1 MATQSSTME
10 VSTDID
16 KCSTSNPLSST
27 ITIVLMA
34 LVIVFGLM
42 SMILSVALV
51 TVCLILRK
59 KSQQTATQV
68 NNEYDDI
75 KVQNNGA
82 SIEMKSN
89 EAYGDP
95 RQIQNVQGAGT
106 YLQIIR

>member
-1 MATQSSTME
+1 
-10 VSTDID
+10 
-16 KCSTSNPLSST
+16 
-27 ITIVLMA
+27 MA